1 MDAELIRSL
10 VVAADLLA
18 NAQAVA
24 VLTGAGVSAESGVST
39 FRDAQSGLWSHFD
52 PLQLAS
58 QEGFVADPGL
68 VWRWYMHRLM
78 AVEAATPNPG
88 HLALAEL
95 ERLAPMFT
103 LITQN
108 VDDLHERAGN
118 AYTLHLHGRIGHFF
132 CSECGAPYTL
142 RSDDR
147 TAPMPPVCKFC
158 TGYVRP
164 GVVWF
169 GEMLPEREL
178 SAAWQAADA
187 CDLFLVIGTSGVVYP
202 ASQLPLRAR
211 RHGAPIIEI
220 NPELSELSSL
230 VDICLRA
237 PSGVVLPQLVARMR
251 GH

>member
-1 MDAELIRSL
+1 MDEELARTL

-18 NAQAVA
+18 NARAIA

-58 QEGFVADPGL
+58 QEGFITDPGL
-68 VWRWYMHRLM
+68 VWRWYMHRLAM
-78 AVEAATPNPG
+78 VEAAAPNPG
-88 HLALAEL
+88 HVALAEM

-118 AYTLHLHGRIGHFF
+118 AHTLHLHGHIGRFF
-132 CSECGAPYTL
+132 CNECQTPYTL
-142 RSDDR
+142 RTDDR
-147 TAPMPPVCKFC
+147 TAPMPPACKFC

-178 SAAWQAADA
+178 SAAWQSADA

-202 ASQLPLRAR
+202 ASQLPLQAR
-211 RHGAPIIEI
+211 RHGTPLIEI
-220 NPELSELSSL
+220 NPEPSELSPL

-237 PSGVVLPQLVARMR
+237 PSGAVLPQLVARMR
-251 GH
+251 GR

>member
-1 MDAELIRSL
+1 MDAELTRSL
-10 VVAADLLA
+10 IVAADLLA
-18 NAQAVA
+18 DAQAIV
-24 VLTGAGVSAESGVST
+24 VLTGAGVSAESGIST
-39 FRDAQSGLWSHFD
+39 FRAAQSGLWSDFD

-58 QEGFVADPGL
+58 PEGFAADPSL

-78 AVEAATPNPG
+78 AVEAAAPNPG

-95 ERLAPMFT
+95 ERLAPAFT

-118 AYTLHLHGRIGHFF
+118 AHTLHLHGRIGHFF
-132 CSECGAPYTL
+132 CSECQTPYTL
-142 RSDDR
+142 RPDDL
-147 TAPMPPVCKFC
+147 TSPMPPVCKFC

-169 GEMLPEREL
+169 GEMLPEREMRE
-178 SAAWQAADA
+178 AWQAADM
-187 CDLFLVIGTSGVVYP
+187 CDLFLVVGTSGVVYP

-211 RHGAPIIEI
+211 RHGAPVIEI
-220 NPELSELSSL
+220 NPEPSDLSPL

-237 PSGVVLPQLVARMR
+237 PSGVVLPELVARMR
-251 GH
+251 GR